1 LLILNKIPIKG
12 GLNIMSDY
20 DMTFA
25 KKILSDEDFDTIFG
39 AEEDDRL
46 MKALKES
53 DDFVKDDPDTDG
65 VEDGY
70 GDLGKGSGLGSDIGP
85 DHDGNGVSKAQDDTS
100 DNDIMVKAAGNTLD
114 KGDQLNVGDN
124 AQGGKI
130 DDGDQSTGDFHVAGD
145 NADAADKTFEQAFEE
160 AYAAL
165 MEEIGPD
172 LGPDDLGVEPDGGVE
187 QPPVEAPVQ
196 PDVYPNATGN
206 YTDLL
211 DSDPEMDTY
220 PDNTVDNSVIDD
232 CGASCN
238 KPAGCPQPP
247 IKEEG
252 DVAREE
258 RDSCGVEDCKGSE
271 NLGDELGPDHD
282 GNGVSKP
289 SNDTS
294 DEDILAALG
303 GDTFSKGDQLN
314 VNDRASGKVDDGDQ
328 VSGDLHVAGDDDS
341 SASDSFKEAAEDEE
355 LGSGEETE
363 EVEDDMI
370 DAANSSSE
378 EGDASD
384 DVVNSLIA
392 DEDGDEDLI
401 DLL

>member
-85 DHDGNGVSKAQDDTS
+85 DHDNNGVSKAQGDTS
-100 DNDIMVKAAGNTLD
+100 DNDIMVKAAGNTLS
-114 KGDQLNVGDN
+114 KGDQINVGDN

-130 DDGDQSTGDFHVAGD
+130 DDGDQVSGDLHVAGD
-145 NADAADKTFEQAFEE
+145 NDDAADKTFEQAFEE
-160 AYAAL
+160 AYNAL
-165 MEEIGPD
+165 MEEVGAD
-172 LGPDDLGVEPDGGVE
+172 LGLEPDGGVE
-187 QPPVEAPVQ
+187 QPPVPNA
-196 PDVYPNATGN
+196 YPNATGN

-211 DSDPEMDTY
+211 DSDSEMDTY
-220 PDNTVDNSVIDD
+220 PDSPGTPETNTVDDTVIDD
-232 CGASCN
+232 CGTNCN
-238 KPAGCPQPP
+238 RPAGYPQPP

-271 NLGDELGPDHD
+271 NLGDELGPNHD

-289 SNDTS
+289 SDDTS

-314 VNDRASGKVDDGDQ
+314 VNDRAHGKVDDGDQ
-328 VSGDLHVAGDDDS
+328 VSGDLHVNGDDDS
-341 SASDSFKEAAEDEE
+341 SASDSFKEAAEDE
-355 LGSGEETE
+355 LGSGEEQE
-363 EVEDDMI
+363 DVEDDMI
-370 DAANSSSE
+370 DAANSTSD